1 MNKLLTI
8 LLCALLLP
16 AAAAAQSV
24 ESIKKDKSFIWGEGT
39 GDSFDEAD
47 QAALQQLSSQISVWV
62 ESNLTVKQKEEMKNG
77 QFNSSQNVSA
87 QTSTFTAAQLT
98 GAKMITL
105 SQEDPCRVFRYI
117 SQSDVNAMMEAR
129 RERVRSLVATG
140 VKAEQRLQIDD
151 ALRNYYWALV
161 LAGNVP
167 GGVDVQIGSDKG
179 SAYSLLPTKIN
190 AVVATLAG
198 TVTSLTPEG
207 NTKRADLYFTY
218 AGKPVATLQFKFFDG
233 QNNIGPVGARDG
245 LCQVDLMKNVTDKV
259 RVTYE
264 VKYRQEAENLDPE
277 LRLAFQRGKLP
288 SIKSS
293 FDLPLKGVKM
303 NASAHDQ
310 QKAQQAAI
318 NASAAAADEAAMK
331 PQEGRQKKQM
341 DMMKVPNP
349 ADYEAV
355 MARVE
360 RALQTANIRDV
371 KDCFTDD
378 AYGLFDTLVN
388 HTGKLSLTGKQQY
401 EFVNT
406 GYQVLA
412 RFMKIRM
419 KFKNGRSFMENI
431 VFRFN
436 NEQKIASFAFA
447 LTNKAETDIYSAS
460 LAWPQVS
467 KYTIAAFM
475 EDYQTA
481 YALRRL
487 DYLDAIFSER
497 ALIITGTVLKPGK
510 GIARELHDGQQLS
523 LNPNEPKITY
533 TRLTKSEFLKR
544 LAMQFKSREYIH
556 LTFEENVS
564 KVITNENLPGASA
577 FGIQLKQ
584 IYTSPSYSDE
594 GRLSLMLNM
603 VKPDSPMIEVRLWQ
617 PMEAKPADLGEF
629 LSAENMG
636 Y

>member
-1 MNKLLTI
+1 MKKLLTI
-8 LLCALLLP
+8 LLCALMVP
-16 AAAAAQSV
+16 AMAEAQSA
-24 ESIKKDKSFIWGEGT
+24 ESIKKDKSYIWAEGT
-39 GDSFDEAD
+39 GDTVDDAD
-47 QAALQQLSSQISVWV
+47 QDALQQLSSQISVWV
-62 ESNLTVKQKEEMKNG
+62 ESKLTVEQKEEMKNG
-77 QFNSSQNVSA
+77 KFSGSQKVNA

-98 GAKMITL
+98 GAKMIVL
-105 SQEDPCRVFRYI
+105 SQDEPCRVFRYI
-117 SQSDVNAMMEAR
+117 SQKDVDAMMEAR
-129 RERVRSLVATG
+129 RDRVRDFVTTG
-140 VKAEQRLQIDD
+140 VNAEKRLQIDD

-179 SAYSLLPTKIN
+179 SAHSLLPTKIN
-190 AVVATLAG
+190 AVLSMLAG
-198 TVTSLTPEG
+198 TVTSLTPDG
-207 NTKRADLYFTY
+207 GTKRADLYFTY

-233 QNNIGPVGARDG
+233 KNNIGPVSARDG
-245 LCQVDLMKNVTDKV
+245 MSQVDLMNNVTDKV
-259 RVTYE
+259 RINYE
-264 VKYRQEAENLDPE
+264 VQYKQEAENLDPE

-288 SIKSS
+288 KIKNG
-293 FDLPLKGVKM
+293 FELPLQGVKM
-303 NASAHDQ
+303 NASARDQ
-310 QKAQQAAI
+310 QKAQEAAI
-318 NASAAAADEAAMK
+318 NASSAAADEAAMK
-331 PQEGRQKKQM
+331 PQQGREKQQM

-349 ADYEAV
+349 ADYEAI

-360 RALQTANIRDV
+360 KALETANIRDV
-371 KDCFTDD
+371 RDCFTDG
-378 AYGLFDTLVN
+378 AYALFDTLVN
-388 HTGKLSLTGKQQY
+388 STGKLSLTGKQQY

-406 GYQVLA
+406 GQQVLA

-419 KFKNGRSFMENI
+419 KFSKGRSFMENI

-436 NEQKIASFAFA
+436 SERKIQSFAFA

-460 LAWPQVS
+460 LGWPQVS

-481 YALRRL
+481 YALRRIE
-487 DYLDAIFSER
+487 YLKAIFSER

-510 GIARELHDGQQLS
+510 GIARELQDGQKLS

-544 LAMQFKSREYIH
+544 LTAQFKSREYIH
-556 LTFEENVS
+556 LAFEENIS

-603 VKPDSPMIEVRLWQ
+603 VNPANPMIEVRLWQ